1 MASKISTFS
10 PYNDKSVGS
19 FLFDGD
25 NFITVAGTD
34 FAMGSG
40 AFTVEFWIYMDK
52 LADNDY
58 HQIIEF
64 RDSGTGGTADEF
76 SILVE
81 GTSGTAG
88 RLYAIMNGSTQ
99 HFFGSNHIIVDHTWN
114 HVALVRSST
123 SSGGVQMYL
132 NGTPGTSTET
142 NSNTLAA
149 PNTLYIGRYHV
160 NANYNLYGNLSDI
173 RMVKGHAVYT
183 SNFTP
188 PTTALTNISGTG
200 YSTVFL
206 AQPGN
211 NANLNRDTAAPE
223 DRKVFAAISAGIG
236 QEPQT
241 VINEGTSITSS
252 GADTATYNYQSAQC
266 VPALP
271 EGKWYFE
278 VRDLFYYLDIGLMPA
293 DVRFDEGVGS
303 TNYISYGDR
312 GPSLRFAPYSGKLRL
327 TPAGG
332 TSNDDYHTLGI
343 ETTGTAPGTGDIF
356 GIDYDTVTN
365 TFGVSK
371 NGGTRYTHVIPT
383 SDFVMLGKRIGM
395 SDGSSS
401 GQGNLQINFGQNPTF
416 NGNITPSGG
425 TNSDGSYP
433 DADGIGGFRY
443 APPTGYKAL
452 RFVGP
457 SRPAGL
463 NKAALAPDK
472 HFDTVLYSGTGAEQR
487 IGGLGFQPDLVWIK
501 GRNQALNH
509 VLFDSVRGKQFRF
522 HPDLTNTE
530 ARYPG
535 SGDLHFNSFNSDGFT
550 VDNNSGINQSSPAT
564 NYVAWCWKAGED
576 SFINTDGTIDSECS
590 VNQDAGFS
598 IVSWVGSASDA
609 TIGHGLRSAP
619 ELFIVKNRADS
630 SDWRVGQTIISGK
643 TCADGNG
650 YYLELNATK
659 AVTNPGS
666 TTTWGATPTNP
677 TSSVFSVGSSNSH
690 NGSNDSMIAYCWHS
704 VEGYSKFG
712 TYVGN
717 GNADGP
723 FVYLGFKPAW
733 LMIKHVSGSV
743 GATYT
748 SWLMVD
754 NKRDTYNPTTNIL
767 WANRSVSEGY
777 RGDGTSAL
785 TGNIGNIDF
794 LSNGFKVRDTSSD
807 ELNDPSDVYIY
818 MAFAET
824 PSAFTNSR

>member
-1 MASKISTFS
+1 MSNVKISTFS
-10 PYNDKSVGS
+10 PYNDNSVGS
-19 FLFDGD
+19 FQFNGGTLNAVLTDG
-25 NFITVAGTD
+25 ITAIGTD
-34 FAMGSG
+34 SYTLEMWVYHTSITGQQTYVSDTQGNTNGVYFYKNSS
-40 AFTVEFWIYMDK
+40 
-52 LADNDY
+52 
-58 HQIIEF
+58 HQI
-64 RDSGTGGTADEF
+64 GTYYTSQIA
-76 SILVE
+76 
-81 GTSGTAG
+81 TSGTTIGAN
-88 RLYAIMNGSTQ
+88 RWY
-99 HFFGSNHIIVDHTWN
+99 
-114 HVALVRSST
+114 HVAVVR
-123 SSGGVQMYL
+123 
-132 NGTPGTSTET
+132 NGTALKQYINGVEAGTATDSTNLTDTAFSIGDSAGTTSAEMIGFISDVRLVVG
-142 NSNTLAA
+142 NSSAA
-149 PNTLYIGRYHV
+149 I
-160 NANYNLYGNLSDI
+160 
-173 RMVKGHAVYT
+173 YT
-183 SNFTP
+183 SAFTP
-188 PTTALTNISGTG
+188 PTTALTNVSGTG
-200 YSTVFL
+200 YSTYVL
-206 AQPGN
+206 MQPGN

-395 SDGSSS
+395 SDGSSG
-401 GQGNLQINFGQNPTF
+401 GQGDLQINFGQNPTF

>member
-1 MASKISTFS
+1 MSNVKISTFS
-10 PYNDKSVGS
+10 PYNDNSVGS
-19 FLFDGD
+19 FQFNGGTLNAVLTDG
-25 NFITVAGTD
+25 ITAIGTD
-34 FAMGSG
+34 SYTLEMWVYHTSITGQQTYVSDTQGNTNGVYFYKNSS
-40 AFTVEFWIYMDK
+40 
-52 LADNDY
+52 
-58 HQIIEF
+58 HQI
-64 RDSGTGGTADEF
+64 GTYYTSQIA
-76 SILVE
+76 
-81 GTSGTAG
+81 TSGTTIGAN
-88 RLYAIMNGSTQ
+88 RWY
-99 HFFGSNHIIVDHTWN
+99 
-114 HVALVRSST
+114 HVAVVR
-123 SSGGVQMYL
+123 
-132 NGTPGTSTET
+132 NGTALKQYINGVEAGTATDSTNLTDTAFSIGDSAGTTSAEMIGFISDVRLVVG
-142 NSNTLAA
+142 NSSAA
-149 PNTLYIGRYHV
+149 I
-160 NANYNLYGNLSDI
+160 
-173 RMVKGHAVYT
+173 YT
-183 SNFTP
+183 SAFTP
-188 PTTALTNISGTG
+188 PTTALTNVSGTG
-200 YSTVFL
+200 YSTYVL
-206 AQPGN
+206 MQPGN

-717 GNADGP
+717 GNAEGP